1 MSAQNN
7 KGVPLTMMSLECWSK
22 LTGSTDTPI
31 SQVLTF
37 LHVAYRNEVSMAELE
52 KLTGVT
58 QSSVS
63 RNVSKIGAGV
73 NPREPGLGLV
83 EASEDPYYR
92 KRKLVRLTEKG
103 KRLAGEINKVSTR
116 LSPS

>member
-1 MSAQNN
+1 MSIN
-7 KGVPLTMMSLECWSK
+7 KGVPLTMMALECFWK
-22 LTGSTDTPI
+22 MTGSTDTPL

-37 LHVAYRNEVSMAELE
+37 LHVAYRSEINMTDLE

-63 RNVSKIGAGV
+63 RNVAKIGAGL
-73 NPREPGLGLV
+73 NPKEPGLGLV
-83 EASEDPYYR
+83 SAAEDPFYR

-103 KRLAGEINKVSTR
+103 KRLVTEMDKAVNKA
-116 LSPS
+116 LPK